1 MSSHLTQKRCRSD
14 FSVELEVPI
23 KLEADQDYKEKKPI
37 YTNIKKSR
45 DEMNPNYYDWFSH
58 TIQFADEFYKWR
70 HGIVDDLGTT
80 N

>member
-1 MSSHLTQKRCRSD
+1 MFHLTPKRYRDDCD
-14 FSVELEVPI
+14 IELEVPI
-23 KLEADQDYKEKKPI
+23 KLEADQDCKEKKPT
-37 YTNIKKSR
+37 YTNIKIPR